1 MNLNASQIEI
11 IPHAIREIKQ
21 QINCTKNL
29 IQYRK
34 NQLGQAQG
42 YFHRIQQGNRQI
54 IQSKM
59 KEHFGKLREI
69 MDDYEQ
75 ECEANL
81 GKLLNQQQE
90 KIKSI

>member
-1 MNLNASQIEI
+1 
-11 IPHAIREIKQ
+11 
-21 QINCTKNL
+21 
-29 IQYRK
+29 
-34 NQLGQAQG
+34 
-42 YFHRIQQGNRQI
+42 
-54 IQSKM
+54 M

-90 KIKSI
+90 KIKSIQDGIDAEMDKLFNDDINLRSLESHDE